1 MSTLLDPMNR
11 AKGGTKWKLIAHTVS
26 TFSFVTIYTATN
38 LSNQSIS
45 YIDHREFFDVDVGL
59 FPGPL
64 GYLVL
69 TYSSPISIV
78 SNFAFLLS
86 NWSADGLL
94 VGATSN

>member
-1 MSTLLDPMNR
+1 MSTLLDPVNR
-11 AKGGTKWKLIAHTVS
+11 TRGGTKWKLMVHTVS

-38 LSNQSIS
+38 LSIQSIS
-45 YIDHREFFDVDVGL
+45 YIENREFFDVDVGL

-64 GYLVL
+64 GYQVL
-69 TYSSPISIV
+69 TYSSPISIIA
-78 SNFAFLLS
+78 NLAFLLS